1 MNITNSYNQPE
12 VEMEANKQL
21 ILNATPEERAK
32 AAKLMEVLHRNTV
45 SDLLRYLITTAY
57 ENLPT
62 GKIKK

>member
-1 MNITNSYNQPE
+1 
-12 VEMEANKQL
+12 MEATKQL
-21 ILNATPEERAK
+21 ILNATPEERDK
-32 AAKLMEVLHRNTV
+32 AAKLMQVLHRSTV